1 MTFWQEMTFW
11 QLMCLSQSDEIHPI
25 GLYLPLATIIL
36 TNLKE
41 TNDILAGDDI
51 LAVDVLVTVG

>member
-1 MTFWQEMTFW
+1 MTFWQVKCF
-11 QLMCLSQSDEIHPI
+11 SQSDEIHPI

>member
-51 LAVDVLVTVG
+51 LAVDVLLTVG

>member
-11 QLMCLSQSDEIHPI
+11 QLMCFSQSDETHPI